1 MSRALPALALL
12 LAVSVPASVLADV
25 KAELSRAFD
34 RFLEA
39 PSFRAT
45 MSDAKTGKRYVS
57 VEYAAPDRYRIVN
70 EQGGPT
76 MVVVGNTAQMDV
88 GGRMMSVPVPI
99 NQIVSAYRNEEMLR
113 KQRETMTVE
122 VLPDGEVDGRPAKV
136 YRFTAQHPRPSTAT
150 AWVGEGDTLLQI
162 EVDGGSTAR
171 GKVVRVRYSDLG
183 ADIRIP

>member
-1 MSRALPALALL
+1 MPRALPALALL
-12 LAVSVPASVLADV
+12 FALSAPAAVLADA
-25 KAELSRAFD
+25 KTELSRAFD
-34 RFLEA
+34 RFLAA
-39 PSFRAT
+39 PSFRAI
-45 MSDAKTGKRYVS
+45 MSDAKTGERYVR
-57 VEYAAPDRYRIVN
+57 VEYAAPDRYRVIN

-76 MVVVGNTAQMDV
+76 MVVVGNTAQMEV

-122 VLPDGEVDGRPAKV
+122 ALPDGEVDGRPAKV
-136 YRFTAQHPRPSTAT
+136 YRFTTQQPKPSTAT

-162 EVDGGSTAR
+162 EVDGGNTAR

>member
-1 MSRALPALALL
+1 MPRVLPALAVL
-12 LAVSVPASVLADV
+12 LALAAPTTVLADA
-25 KAELSRAFD
+25 KAELERAFD

-45 MSDAKTGKRYVS
+45 MSDAKTGERYVR

-88 GGRMMSVPVPI
+88 GGRMMSVPVPVS
-99 NQIVSAYRNEEMLR
+99 QIVSAYRNEELLR
-113 KQRETMTVE
+113 RQRETMTVE
-122 VLPDGEVDGRPAKV
+122 ALPDGEVEGRPAKV
-136 YRFTAQHPRPSTAT
+136 YRFTTQQPRPSTAT